1 LIVRKIERNKNMAK
15 KIINKFIRTKP
26 HCNIGTIGHVD
37 HGKTTLTAAITKCL
51 AGIGETIFRNY
62 HDIDN
67 HVEER
72 IRGITINAAH
82 VEYETEKRHYS
93 HIDCPGHQQYVKNM
107 LTGAV
112 QMEGAIL
119 VVAVNDGPQVQ
130 TREHIILAKEVGIP
144 YMIVYINK
152 LDAMLEPDLKD
163 LVEIEVRELLESYS
177 FPTDL
182 PVVKGSARQALNES
196 EPSEL
201 GSDSVKLLMDTVD
214 SYVKQPVRLKDSPFL
229 MSVEGIFLATGRGTV
244 LTGKVETGIINI
256 GDHLELVGG
265 RNTLGTVCLGLEMF
279 RKSLDFAEVGDNVGV
294 LIRGIKRDEARR
306 GFVLAAPTSIYPFTI
321 FIAKIYVLTKK
332 EGGRHKSFQSNYKPQ
347 FFFRTANI
355 TGTIVLPEEIQVIM
369 PGDSAHVQVT
379 LVEKAPLNI
388 GLRFV
393 MREGNITIGAGIIT
407 ELKD

>member
-1 LIVRKIERNKNMAK
+1 M
-15 KIINKFIRTKP
+15 
-26 HCNIGTIGHVD
+26 
-37 HGKTTLTAAITKCL
+37 
-51 AGIGETIFRNY
+51 
-62 HDIDN
+62 
-67 HVEER
+67 
-72 IRGITINAAH
+72 
-82 VEYETEKRHYS
+82 
-93 HIDCPGHQQYVKNM
+93 
-107 LTGAV
+107 
-112 QMEGAIL
+112 
-119 VVAVNDGPQVQ
+119 
-130 TREHIILAKEVGIP
+130 
-144 YMIVYINK
+144 
-152 LDAMLEPDLKD
+152 
-163 LVEIEVRELLESYS
+163 
-177 FPTDL
+177 
-182 PVVKGSARQALNES
+182 NED

-201 GSDSVKLLMDTVD
+201 GSGSVKRLMDAVD
-214 SYVKQPVRLKDSPFL
+214 SYVKQPIRLKDNPFL

-306 GFVLAAPTSIYPFTI
+306 GFVLAAPSSIYPFII

-355 TGTIVLPEEIQVIM
+355 TGTIVLPEEIPVIM

-388 GLRFV
+388 GLRFI